1 VHTRITAFDS
11 IDGQGVNISVLFDD
25 DGISV
30 VLHLLAI
37 LDPIQIKPFKN
48 WEYN

>member
-1 VHTRITAFDS
+1 
-11 IDGQGVNISVLFDD
+11 VNISVLFDD

-30 VLHLLAI
+30 VLYLLAI